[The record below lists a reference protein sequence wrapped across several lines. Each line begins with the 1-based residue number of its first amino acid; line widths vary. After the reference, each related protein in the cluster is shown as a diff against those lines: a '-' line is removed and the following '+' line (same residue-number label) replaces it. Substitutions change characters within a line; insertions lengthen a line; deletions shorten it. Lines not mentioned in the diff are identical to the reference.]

1 MIYAEDID
9 GNSIHIDDAVKGNT
23 YYFRYEDEEY
33 EIIVAHGDK
42 YRKHY
47 KTKRGEDIDLNI
59 IFHKD
64 CQLYLKKCKHIHL
77 GEGYFI
83 KANEVLLEAEAARYI
98 KAKIPDYSM
107 RPDCLFLDSD
117 GEIMCIVEVNV
128 THAKDDKDLEKI
140 NQYKIIT
147 YELTYGREKNDYRN
161 PIGIEGLYLSEIPK
175 QIRDC
180 HQRIRNGEITIQKF
194 ETERNRRN
202 KQLYNIDDPKIREL
216 EKTINELEREFEREI
231 RELER
236 EIREEEGLNTSFNKY
251 IARIQ
256 GENYK
261 KRLENEQT
269 KQTETT

>member
-23 YYFRYEDEEY
+23 YYFRYEDKEY

-47 KTKRGEDIDLNI
+47 KTKRGEDIDANI

-64 CQLYLKKCKHIHL
+64 CQKY
-77 GEGYFI
+77 I
-83 KANEVLLEAEAARYI
+83 KENKIVEVYNLTIICDKVLLEAEAARYI

-128 THAKDDKDLEKI
+128 THAKSDQDIEKI
-140 NQYKIIT
+140 EQYKIPTI
-147 YELTYGREKNDYRN
+147 ELTYGKRKDNYKK
-161 PIGIEGLYLSEIPK
+161 PEGNEWLYLSEITT

-180 HQRIRNGEITIQKF
+180 HQRIKIGEVEIHNLK
-194 ETERNRRN
+194 TEEDRRN
-202 KQLYNIDDPKIREL
+202 KQLPNIEDPEI
-216 EKTINELEREFEREI
+216 REFEREI
-231 RELER
+231 SELER
-236 EIREEEGLNTSFNKY
+236 EIREEEGLNTAFNKY
-251 IARIQ
+251 IARLQ
-256 GENYK
+256 SENYK

-269 KQTETT
+269 KQTKTT

>member
-23 YYFRYEDEEY
+23 YYFRYEDKEY

-47 KTKRGEDIDLNI
+47 KTKRGEDIDVNI

-64 CQLYLKKCKHIHL
+64 CQKYLK
-77 GEGYFI
+77 ET
-83 KANEVLLEAEAARYI
+83 KAVNVDNLTIICDKVLLEAEAARYI

-128 THAKDDKDLEKI
+128 THAKDDKDIEKI

-180 HQRIRNGEITIQKF
+180 HQRIRNGEIEIHKLK
-194 ETERNRRN
+194 TEEDRRN
-202 KQLYNIDDPKIREL
+202 KQLYNIDDPEIREL
-216 EKTINELEREFEREI
+216 ERDI

-236 EIREEEGLNTSFNKY
+236 EIREEEGLNTAFNNY

-269 KQTETT
+269 KQTETA